1 MKGDKDMPF
10 VNPDPSVISDKDL
23 YIFDMDGTI
32 YLGFSVFPFAV
43 RFINHLRAS
52 GRKVLFFTNN
62 ASHTADF
69 YVRKLTRLGFSPTPE
84 EICTSGN
91 VTAAFLFH

>member
-62 ASHTADF
+62 ASAGVIVIGIEVPLKKS
-69 YVRKLTRLGFSPTPE
+69 YLCSE
-84 EICTSGN
+84 
-91 VTAAFLFH
+91 